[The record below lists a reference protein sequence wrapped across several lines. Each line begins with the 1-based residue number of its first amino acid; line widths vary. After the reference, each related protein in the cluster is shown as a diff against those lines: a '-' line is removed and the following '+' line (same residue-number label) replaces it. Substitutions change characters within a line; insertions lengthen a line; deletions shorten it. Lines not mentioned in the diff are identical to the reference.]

1 MELAPGLHVLE
12 LSYERGGEEMVIHPA
27 IVHTRRGLMLFD
39 VGLPESFGQIET
51 RLAEIDAKVDDIVRV
66 VVTHQD
72 GDHAGAVQEI
82 LNRTG
87 AETLAHLDDAPYID
101 GRKRPLKTE
110 EGGHRYPPAP
120 IDMGVVGGERLRTK
134 AGPAHLLHTPGHTPG
149 HLSVYFPRD
158 RLLLAGDALV
168 ADAGTLQGPVPSFTE
183 DMRAAYESLELLA
196 ELDVERVHCFHGG
209 TVDAG
214 DDRIAQIA
222 RTGPSEAEEA
232 TPGRG

>member
-1 MELAPGLHVLE
+1 MELAPGLHTLD
-12 LSYERGGEEMVIHPA
+12 LSYERGGEEMTIHPSL
-27 IVHTRRGLMLFD
+27 VHTRRGLMLFD

-51 RLAEIDAKVDDIVRV
+51 RLAELDASVDDIVRV

-72 GDHAGAVQEI
+72 ADHAGAVHEI

-110 EGGHRYPPAP
+110 GEHRYPPAP

-134 AGPAHLLHTPGHTPG
+134 AGPAHLVHTPGHTPG

-168 ADAGTLQGPVPSFTE
+168 ADAGSLHGPVPEHTPE
-183 DMRAAYESLELLA
+183 MGAAYESLELLA
-196 ELDVERVHCFHGG
+196 ELDIERVHCFHGG

-214 DDRIAQIA
+214 DDRIAALA
-222 RTGPSEAEEA
+222 RKGPE
-232 TPGRG
+232 P